1 MGLKTHNIQSFLG
14 FRRFQF
20 QFLEVSHSNAKEK
33 CEQLK
38 GRLAEPR
45 TDEQFKAIQSFFS
58 LSRLFWLGAVEQ
70 GGHRRFVYLSD
81 GEEIPNSSPF
91 WGHNEPN
98 NPANDEFCVEY
109 RNSGFNDEGCGNR
122 RPFVCEFGETGNVSV
137 CETGNDF
144 LFY

>member
-1 MGLKTHNIQSFLG
+1 MGLKTHNVQSFLG

-20 QFLEVSHSNAKEK
+20 QFSQVSHANAREQ

-70 GGHRRFVYLSD
+70 GRFVYLSD

-91 WGHNEPN
+91 WGHDEPN
-98 NPANDEFCVEY
+98 NHSNDVFC
-109 RNSGFNDEGCGNR
+109 
-122 RPFVCEFGETGNVSV
+122 GNVSLSFKNINKMNSSQSV
-137 CETGNDF
+137 KSQILTSV
-144 LFY
+144 